1 MWRCFLRPSVEIRE
15 AQNQVSA
22 LTIVTGAHKAPASGT
37 SSDPSSGPTTES
49 VQTKVVH
56 VGNWFSDHSSTVIS
70 DTVTIVSIFV
80 VAMILRKV
88 VRTFIRRA
96 VDKAAM
102 RAESRPG
109 RFLEAGLLMGAERR
123 MQRTR
128 ALGGVLGSIA
138 SVTIMVIAA
147 LMIIEQLHIPTGP
160 LLASV
165 GGLSVAVG
173 FGARDV
179 VTDLLAGIFMIM
191 EDQYGVGD
199 FIDAGDA
206 RGTVEDV
213 GLRITQLRDIDGV
226 VWYVRNGTIKRVG
239 NQSQGHARAIVDV
252 PVAYS
257 ENPSRVSDIM
267 VETAHRLFEDPM
279 WKASFLSEAPT
290 IAGIESIEG
299 DHMMMRVSMR
309 TAPRTSSEV
318 ARELRYRL
326 LAAFDKAG
334 VKVGLPTASG
344 SGGVENFGVTSSS
357 RVGGVTRSDGNPP
370 LKGQSID

>member
-1 MWRCFLRPSVEIRE
+1 MF
-15 AQNQVSA
+15 AVS
-22 LTIVTGAHKAPASGT
+22 IVAGAHKAPSSGT
-37 SSDPSSGPTTES
+37 SSDPSSGPTES

-56 VGNWFSDHSSTVIS
+56 MGNWFSDHSGTIVS
-70 DTVTIVSIFV
+70 DTIYIVSIFV
-80 VAMILRKV
+80 VAMIARRV
-88 VRTFIRRA
+88 TRSFIRRT

-102 RAESRPG
+102 RAESKPG

-138 SVTIMVIAA
+138 SVTIMVVAA
-147 LMIIEQLHIPTGP
+147 LMIIERLRIPTGP

-199 FIDAGDA
+199 FIDTDDA
-206 RGTVEDV
+206 KGTVEDV

-267 VETAHRLFEDPM
+267 VETAHQLFEDPL
-279 WKASFLSEAPT
+279 WKARFLSEAPT

-326 LAAFDKAG
+326 LAAFDNAG
-334 VKVGLPTASG
+334 VKVGIPTTSTT
-344 SGGVENFGVTSSS
+344 GGIEAVGIPAPGTPDRVEAG
-357 RVGGVTRSDGNPP
+357 
-370 LKGQSID
+370 

>member
-1 MWRCFLRPSVEIRE
+1 
-15 AQNQVSA
+15 VS
-22 LTIVTGAHKAPASGT
+22 
-37 SSDPSSGPTTES
+37 
-49 VQTKVVH
+49 
-56 VGNWFSDHSSTVIS
+56 NWFSDHSGL
-70 DTVTIVSIFV
+70 IVSHAIAIV
-80 VAMILRKV
+80 AIIIVAMVLRNV
-88 VRTFIRRA
+88 TRTFIRRA
-96 VDKAAM
+96 VEKAAV
-102 RAESRPG
+102 RAETKPG

-138 SVTIMVIAA
+138 SVAIMIVAA
-147 LMIIEQLHIPTGP
+147 LMIIDQLDISTGP
-160 LLASV
+160 ILASV
-165 GGLSVAVG
+165 GGLSVAIG

-206 RGTVEDV
+206 RGTVEEV

-226 VWYVRNGTIKRVG
+226 VWYVRNGTVKRIG

-252 PVAYS
+252 PVAYT

-267 VETAHRLFEDPM
+267 VETAHQLFEDPL

-326 LAAFDKAG
+326 LAAFDEAG
-334 VKVGLPTASG
+334 VKVGLTAASG
-344 SGGVENFGVTSSS
+344 TNGAEDGLRRGGTVPAPTI
-357 RVGGVTRSDGNPP
+357 NP
-370 LKGQSID
+370 